1 MKIVKLGCMPT
12 EEAKIIEQDHDDAIK
27 AYEDAIKENEKN
39 ALETVP
45 KEGETGKK
53 VTSKALKAMKLSEE
67 LFEEGLVAYDGWDP
81 EDIELHKSID
91 WGARNYKEYDTGK
104 SIEAAAFAYGG
115 PEKQRKFVEFHKF
128 LRPNPIYSPYYR
140 PVEKPFEGVVGPMY
154 DGNKAPDGYD
164 IHNRYETQELYNI
177 LSEKLQKI
185 NEVYPGDD
193 GFCYNIEK
201 ALGNLFAK
209 FEDFIVDN
217 PEHAR
222 KLASE
227 SLERVCSEYPFV
239 GEYPFD

>member
-1 MKIVKLGCMPT
+1 MPT

-67 LFEEGLVAYDGWDP
+67 LFEERLVDYDGWDP

-91 WGARNYKEYDTGK
+91 WKERNYEDYDTGK

-128 LRPNPIYSPYYR
+128 IRPNSFFPPYYR
-140 PVEKPFEGVVGPMY
+140 PVEKPFEDVVGPMY
-154 DGNKAPDGYD
+154 DGDKAPDGYD

-185 NEVYPGDD
+185 NESAGSVEADN
-193 GFCYNIEK
+193 FCYAIEE
-201 ALGNLFAK
+201 ALTKVFDEY
-209 FEDFIVDN
+209 EDFIMEDLD
-217 PEHAR
+217 ASM
-222 KLASE
+222 LASE
-227 SLERVCSEYPFV
+227 SFEKVCREYFF
-239 GEYPFD
+239 G